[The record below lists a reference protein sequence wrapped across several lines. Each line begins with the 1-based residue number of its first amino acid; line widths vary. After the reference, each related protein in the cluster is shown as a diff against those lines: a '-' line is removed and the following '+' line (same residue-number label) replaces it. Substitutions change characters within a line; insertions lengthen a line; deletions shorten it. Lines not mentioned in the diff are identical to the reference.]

1 MTGMARYA
9 SNAWNIVFFCLFVV
23 VLLWFCC
30 CVLIIILFGVI
41 VGCCVSFFANVFNG
55 SDLESEG
62 MRDVSINPLE
72 GKLVP
77 LEEWQQHLNTRF
89 VCSPR

>member
-1 MTGMARYA
+1 MLIITVWGYY
-9 SNAWNIVFFCLFVV
+9 WLFL
-23 VLLWFCC
+23 LLW
-30 CVLIIILFGVI
+30 L
-41 VGCCVSFFANVFNG
+41 FFANVFNG
-55 SDLESEG
+55 SEGMVVEG

>member
-41 VGCCVSFFANVFNG
+41 VGCVSFFANVFNG